1 MKCVVPGK
9 IIYIAVVLRNKHPS
23 SADRERAMETLF
35 FLLILGAFILLK
47 QIPKEQKK
55 QILLRI
61 EYELYKWGFIEYKD

>member
-1 MKCVVPGK
+1 
-9 IIYIAVVLRNKHPS
+9 
-23 SADRERAMETLF
+23 METLF